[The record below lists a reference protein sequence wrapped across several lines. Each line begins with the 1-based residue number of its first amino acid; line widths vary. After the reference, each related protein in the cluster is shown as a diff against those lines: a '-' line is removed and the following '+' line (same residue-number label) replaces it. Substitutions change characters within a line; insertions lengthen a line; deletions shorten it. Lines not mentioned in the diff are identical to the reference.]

1 MWTLSLAGLLLSF
14 LAPLTLAVSLN
25 PLAPI
30 KWIFLPGHD
39 GALPPLSGTPS
50 IAIFCWSYSPK
61 TKEPQ
66 LPRFHLQ
73 METSRDKWTDIHLDF
88 HAPPRLIRC
97 EWSVVQKLCVSTYPY
112 KKFERKSWLGNWK
125 CSDVRFVVPSEIP
138 SGRYKMRLMM
148 ENGWFGM
155 MERVYSRIRSVQ
167 VFDNE
172 QDRARWFEEYISE
185 IAEVN
190 GGDGAQDGGAG
201 ELITEIR
208 KESKNQK
215 MFPR

>member
-1 MWTLSLAGLLLSF
+1 
-14 LAPLTLAVSLN
+14 
-25 PLAPI
+25 
-30 KWIFLPGHD
+30 
-39 GALPPLSGTPS
+39 
-50 IAIFCWSYSPK
+50 
-61 TKEPQ
+61 
-66 LPRFHLQ
+66 
-73 METSRDKWTDIHLDF
+73 
-88 HAPPRLIRC
+88 
-97 EWSVVQKLCVSTYPY
+97 
-112 KKFERKSWLGNWK
+112 
-125 CSDVRFVVPSEIP
+125 
-138 SGRYKMRLMM
+138 MM